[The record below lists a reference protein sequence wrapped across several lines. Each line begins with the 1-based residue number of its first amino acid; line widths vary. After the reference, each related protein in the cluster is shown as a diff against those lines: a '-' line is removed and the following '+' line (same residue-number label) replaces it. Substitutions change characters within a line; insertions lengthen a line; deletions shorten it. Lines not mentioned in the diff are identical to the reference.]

1 MKKIILFIFLI
12 SASLFV
18 FSQSNNDFPLWLK
31 GVWEISSETGSS
43 FEEWKVDKDG
53 SLSGRTYRLFV
64 ADTIV
69 FDTMRVKYWEDQIVF
84 QMTANIKNTRV
95 YARYPLQRP
104 DPILWRFENPLTD
117 YPKSI
122 NYMQMGTDSV
132 YVWTESSRFDN
143 ACMDYVMIRV
153 KK

>member
-1 MKKIILFIFLI
+1 MKKLALVISFITIGLFGY
-12 SASLFV
+12 
-18 FSQSNNDFPLWLK
+18 SQSNDDFPLWLK
-31 GVWEISSETGSS
+31 GVWEIPSETGSS
-43 FEEWKVDKDG
+43 FEEWKLDNDG
-53 SLSGRTYRLFV
+53 SLSGRTYRMFV

-69 FDTMRVKYWEDQIVF
+69 FDTMRVKYWDNQIVF

-104 DPILWRFENPLTD
+104 DPILWKFENPLTD
-117 YPKSI
+117 YPKNI

-132 YVWTESSRFDN
+132 YVWTEASSDDN
-143 ACMDYVMIRV
+143 ACMDYLMIRV